1 MHVIYISYRD
11 DSQAKVWSSSRLV
24 AQGIKQAPK
33 EVLQDGLHISKKAL
47 ELVSFA
53 LHLWRILYNYHMQVW
68 MFFFFSIL
76 CQ

>member
-1 MHVIYISYRD
+1 MNT
-11 DSQAKVWSSSRLV
+11 SRLV

-53 LHLWRILYNYHMQVW
+53 LHL
-68 MFFFFSIL
+68 
-76 CQ
+76 